1 MKANQ
6 YRAEVARR
14 NVLLED
20 TRVLVRG
27 GGDLASGVVHRL
39 HRSGVQVLVIELP
52 QPTVIRRAV
61 AFAAAL
67 FEGTLEIEGVVG
79 QRTHS
84 LEEATQ
90 VLRKGNVPVLADP
103 EGETISRW
111 HPDVVVD
118 AILAKRNLGT
128 RIDDAP
134 IVIALGPGFAA
145 GVDAHAVIETQRGHY
160 LGRVILEGSAA
171 PDTGVPGNVMGYTTQ
186 RVIRAPRSGVW
197 RGERAIGDAVRA
209 GEIVATIQ
217 GERVVAPISGVLRGM
232 LADGT
237 QATEGMKAGDVDPRG
252 VRDHCF
258 TISDKALAIGG
269 GVLEAMLFLG
279 RRLPAEHS

>member
-1 MKANQ
+1 MEAHHS
-6 YRAEVARR
+6 RTRVARR
-14 NVLLED
+14 SVLLEE

-39 HRSGVQVLVIELP
+39 HRSGAQVLVIELP

-61 AFAAAL
+61 AFAAVL
-67 FEGTLEIEGVVG
+67 FEATLEIEGVVG
-79 QRTHS
+79 QRTDS
-84 LEEATQ
+84 LEGAAQ
-90 VLRKGNVPVLADP
+90 VLRQGNVPVLADP
-103 EGETISRW
+103 HGETISKWR
-111 HPDVVVD
+111 PDVLVD
-118 AILAKRNLGT
+118 AILAKRNVGT
-128 RIDDAP
+128 RIDDAA
-134 IVIALGPGFAA
+134 IVIALGPGFVA

-186 RVIRAPRSGVW
+186 RVIRAPRSGTW

-209 GEIVATIQ
+209 GDIVAKIQ
-217 GERVVAPISGVLRGM
+217 GERVVAPISGVLRGL
-232 LADGT
+232 LADGI
-237 QATEGMKAGDVDPRG
+237 QVTEGMKAGDIDPRG

>member
-1 MKANQ
+1 M
-6 YRAEVARR
+6 
-14 NVLLED
+14 LEE

-39 HRSGVQVLVIELP
+39 HRSGAQVLVIELSR
-52 QPTVIRRAV
+52 PTVIRRAV

-79 QRTHS
+79 QRIDS
-84 LEEATQ
+84 LEEVAQ

-103 EGETISRW
+103 QGETISQWR
-111 HPDVVVD
+111 PDVVVD

-128 RIDDAP
+128 GIGDAP
-134 IVIALGPGFAA
+134 IVIALGPGFVA

-160 LGRVILEGSAA
+160 LGKVLLEGSAA

-197 RGERAIGDAVRA
+197 RGERVIGDDVRA
-209 GEIVATIQ
+209 GDIVAKIQ
-217 GERVVAPISGVLRGM
+217 GERVVAPISGVLRGL
-232 LADGT
+232 LANGI
-237 QATEGMKAGDVDPRG
+237 QVTEGMKSGDIDPRG

-269 GVLEAMLFLG
+269 GVLEAMLYLG
-279 RRLPAEHS
+279 CRLSAEHS